1 MGSELKKPEI
11 KFTKLFINGN
21 FVDAVSG
28 RTFETIDPRT
38 GDVITM
44 VAEGDKEDVDLAVD
58 AAREAFD
65 HGKWPRLTGFERGKI
80 MMKFADLIEQHVEE
94 IATLDALEVGKL
106 FLLNKLYDVPAA
118 ADMLRYF
125 AGAADKIH
133 GQTLKMS
140 GAMHGYTLK
149 EPIGVVGL
157 IIPWNFPAA
166 IFFFKVAPALAAGC
180 TMVVK
185 PSEQSSLSA
194 LYIAHLAKQA
204 GIPDGVLNVVSGF
217 GSTAGAAIA
226 SHMDINHVSFTG
238 STEVGRSIMEAA
250 ARSNLKPVSLELAG
264 KSPLIIFDDA
274 DINKAV
280 ELAMGA
286 IFYNKGEVCVAASRV
301 YVQEGIYDEFVEK
314 AVASAKY
321 WKIGDPFDPEVHQ
334 GPQADKKQFER
345 ILGSIEKGK
354 KEGATILTGGKAWG
368 EKGYYIEPTIFAD
381 VTEDMVIAKEEIFGP
396 VMSLMKF
403 KTIEEAIQKANN
415 TQYGL
420 AAGVVTKNLDIANRM
435 SRSVRAGNIW
445 INCYSALDR
454 NLPFGGF
461 KMSGF
466 GKDLG
471 VDSVEKY
478 MQVKS
483 VVTPLYDSPWL

>member
-11 KFTKLFINGN
+11 KFTKLFINGD

-65 HGKWPRLTGFERGKI
+65 HGKWPRLTGCERGKI

-106 FLLNKLYDVPAA
+106 FLLNKLYDVPSS

-166 IFFFKVAPALAAGC
+166 MFFFKVAPALAAGC

-217 GSTAGAAIA
+217 GPTAGAAIA
-226 SHMDINHVSFTG
+226 SHMDINH
-238 STEVGRSIMEAA
+238 
-250 ARSNLKPVSLELAG
+250 
-264 KSPLIIFDDA
+264 
-274 DINKAV
+274 
-280 ELAMGA
+280 
-286 IFYNKGEVCVAASRV
+286 GEVCVAASRV

-314 AVASAKY
+314 AVASVKY

-345 ILGSIEKGK
+345 ILGCIEQGK

-368 EKGYYIEPTIFAD
+368 EKGYYIEPTIFAN

-415 TQYGL
+415 TKYGL
-420 AAGVVTKNLDIANRM
+420 AAGIVTKNLDIANRM

-471 VDSVEKY
+471 IDSVEKY
-478 MQVKS
+478 MQIKA